1 MLLVEGRNKSFHR
14 KAGCLFRVMKTGWR
28 ITLLAAAV
36 LAVIGAAI
44 CTGPTKLLDCSK
56 LGELL
61 CGAPRTSDLERAALV
76 LWELRLPRVLLAAAA
91 GINLALGGLLL
102 QTIFRNPLAEPY
114 LLGLS
119 SGGALGAV
127 AALAAGATATIW
139 PAMAG
144 SVAIAAIVLLLCRKR
159 IASDLPSL
167 LLAGVAL
174 GALAQAFTTT
184 IILRF
189 DPGAMRS
196 ILFWLMGSFAGRG
209 WPEVWMLAPA
219 AIAGCVLVVVLH
231 RPLDILALGGESA
244 HHLGVRVM
252 ALQIGGIALAAMLA
266 ALTVAACGTI
276 GFVGLMAPHLAR
288 RLAGSGHV
296 TAAPAAALVGA
307 GLTVGS
313 DLAARTILAGT
324 ELPVG
329 VVTGA
334 LGCVFFLAL
343 LLQKR

>member
-1 MLLVEGRNKSFHR
+1 
-14 KAGCLFRVMKTGWR
+14 
-28 ITLLAAAV
+28 
-36 LAVIGAAI
+36 
-44 CTGPTKLLDCSK
+44 
-56 LGELL
+56 
-61 CGAPRTSDLERAALV
+61 
-76 LWELRLPRVLLAAAA
+76 LWELRLPRVLLAASA

-127 AALAAGATATIW
+127 AALAAGATSVVW
-139 PAMAG
+139 PALAG
-144 SVAIAAIVLLLCRKR
+144 SLAVGARVLLLCRKR
-159 IASDLPSL
+159 LAADLPSL

-174 GALAQAFTTT
+174 GALAQAFTTAL
-184 IILRF
+184 ILRF

-219 AIAGCVLVVVLH
+219 AVTGCVLVMLLH

-244 HHLGVRVM
+244 HHLGVRVR
-252 ALQIGGIALAAMLA
+252 ALQLGGIALAAVLA

-288 RLAGSGHV
+288 RMAGSGH
-296 TAAPAAALVGA
+296 AAAVPAAALIGA

-334 LGCVFFLAL
+334 LGCLFFLAL
-343 LLQKR
+343 LLRKR

>member
-1 MLLVEGRNKSFHR
+1 MKSTTRFLFLMVAT
-14 KAGCLFRVMKTGWR
+14 AGVVVASVCL
-28 ITLLAAAV
+28 
-36 LAVIGAAI
+36 
-44 CTGPTKLLDCSK
+44 GPTSLLDWWSFR
-56 LGELL
+56 ELL
-61 CGAPRTSDLERAALV
+61 GQGPSTPELERAALV

-91 GINLALGGLLL
+91 GASLALGGLLL
-102 QTIFRNPLAEPY
+102 QAVFRNPLAEPY

-127 AALAAGATATIW
+127 IALATGASSVIW
-139 PAMAG
+139 PALAG
-144 SVAIAAIVLLLCRKR
+144 SLVIASVVLLLCRRR

-189 DPGAMRS
+189 DPGALRS

-209 WPEVWMLAPA
+209 WYEVSLLLPA
-219 AIAGCVLVVVLH
+219 AIIGLFVVWTFH
-231 RPLDILALGGESA
+231 RPLDLIALGGESA
-244 HHLGVRVM
+244 HHLGVRVV
-252 ALQIGGIALAAMLA
+252 AVQIGSIILAAVLT
-266 ALTVAACGTI
+266 ALTVATCGTI

-288 RLAGSGHV
+288 HIVGSTHGKSVPASVLAGIF
-296 TAAPAAALVGA
+296 
-307 GLTVGS
+307 LTVGS

-334 LGCVFFLAL
+334 VGCVFFLAL
-343 LLQKR
+343 LTKKR

>member
-1 MLLVEGRNKSFHR
+1 MKISPRLLLLC
-14 KAGCLFRVMKTGWR
+14 AGTG
-28 ITLLAAAV
+28 
-36 LAVIGAAI
+36 AVITAAI
-44 CTGPTKLLDCSK
+44 CIGPTKLLDFPK
-56 LGELL
+56 LWELL
-61 CGAPRTSDLERAALV
+61 TGAPRTPELDRAALV

-91 GINLALGGLLL
+91 GANLALGGLLL

-127 AALAAGATATIW
+127 AALAAGVAAPIW
-139 PAMAG
+139 PALAG
-144 SVAIAAIVLLLCRKR
+144 SLTVAAIVLLLCRRR

-174 GALAQAFTTT
+174 GALAQAFTTAL
-184 IILRF
+184 ILRF
-189 DPGAMRS
+189 DPGAVRS

-209 WPEVWMLAPA
+209 WTEVWVLAPA
-219 AIAGCVLVVVLH
+219 ALIGCVLVVLLH
-231 RPLDILALGGESA
+231 RHLDILALGGESA
-244 HHLGVRVM
+244 HHLGVRVR
-252 ALQIGGIALAAMLA
+252 ALQLGGIALAAIMA
-266 ALTVAACGTI
+266 ALTVAACGSI
-276 GFVGLMAPHLAR
+276 GFVGLMAPHMAR
-288 RLAGSGHV
+288 RLVGSGHAV
-296 TAAPAAALVGA
+296 TAPAAALVGA

-313 DLAARTILAGT
+313 DLAARTVLTGS

-343 LLQKR
+343 LLRKR